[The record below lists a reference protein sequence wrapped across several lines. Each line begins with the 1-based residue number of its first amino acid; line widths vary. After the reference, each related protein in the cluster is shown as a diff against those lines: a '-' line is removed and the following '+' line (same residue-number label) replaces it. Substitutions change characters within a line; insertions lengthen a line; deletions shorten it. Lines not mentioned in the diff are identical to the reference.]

1 MELIRRGV
9 APEAGIQG
17 RCDGAGSEVDGGEP
31 SNRCWRVLLLKP
43 VYFGEV
49 SERRPW
55 IDTTRSRRAVFARL
69 SFCSLL

>member
-1 MELIRRGV
+1 VESIRQGV

-17 RCDGAGSEVDGGEP
+17 RCYGAGSEVDGGKP

-43 VYFGEV
+43 VYFGEI

-55 IDTTRSRRAVFARL
+55 IEKTRRCRAAFAGL
-69 SFCSLL
+69 SFCS

>member
-1 MELIRRGV
+1 MESIRQGV

-17 RCDGAGSEVDGGEP
+17 RCYGAGSEVDGGKP

-55 IDTTRSRRAVFARL
+55 IEKTRRCRAAFAGL
-69 SFCSLL
+69 SFCS